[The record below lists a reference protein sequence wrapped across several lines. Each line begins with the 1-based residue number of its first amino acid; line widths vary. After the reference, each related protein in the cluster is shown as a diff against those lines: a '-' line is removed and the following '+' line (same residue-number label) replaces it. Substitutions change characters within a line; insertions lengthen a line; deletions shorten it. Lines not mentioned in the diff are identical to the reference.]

1 MEWVGVVLVGLVAG
15 GVSGRIMRGKG
26 FGCLG
31 NIIVGVLG
39 AMLGG
44 FLLPLLGLQIEGL
57 TGRLVSATVGAILL
71 LFLLGLGSK
80 KR

>member
-44 FLLPLLGLQIEGL
+44 FLLPLFGLQIEGVM
-57 TGRLVSATVGAILL
+57 GRLISATVGAIVL
-71 LFLLGLGSK
+71 LFVLGLGAK